1 MLNKKKD
8 ALNSAKDK
16 YEMGVIKLNETS
28 TMVAELEATLK
39 VSSIEV
45 EKIKKMADAQAQTV
59 GAEKEIVDARL
70 IRLTPSQPSAQL
82 SLKVLPPRW
91 RPCKPTSTSPCQPS
105 REQKRLSLVL
115 TLRTSKC

>member
-45 EKIKKMADAQAQTV
+45 EKIKKMADAQA
-59 GAEKEIVDARL
+59 
-70 IRLTPSQPSAQL
+70 
-82 SLKVLPPRW
+82 
-91 RPCKPTSTSPCQPS
+91 
-105 REQKRLSLVL
+105 
-115 TLRTSKC
+115 

>member
-59 GAEKEIVDARL
+59 GAEKEIVDAEADKAN
-70 IRLTPSQPSAQL
+70 TESAKCAVIAQSVAAEMASVQADL
-82 SLKVLPPRW
+82 DLALPAVERAE
-91 RPCKPTSTSPCQPS
+91 KALAGLNV
-105 REQKRLSLVL
+105 KDF
-115 TLRTSKC
+115 